1 MKICKNSEN
10 CIDRVDK
17 TLKTVLNS
25 LQPVKVHNK
34 NFGKI
39 IFLDKTKKTWPNS
52 QVQIPIDVQTHQNFS
67 RKKSGSRQQ
76 EKSRTRHRETR
87 VNREPPPKPPTMDA
101 TTTSPGSLDETLRS
115 TGKSGGLVCGNSQ
128 GTECASIGQ
137 RANGTHSPG
146 TQVCYK
152 STSVLGLRSK
162 NNNGEGEG
170 EEVDLEVFKQNFGAK
185 QMFVL
190 TENNKLG
197 QWFQVSIC
205 QLPGTE
211 RVVFEINALFG
222 QVEQGRS
229 VFVRALAEQLFH
241 LEPGT
246 QFIISINLREE
257 FLTKANLGKIVESLK

>member
-1 MKICKNSEN
+1 M
-10 CIDRVDK
+10 
-17 TLKTVLNS
+17 
-25 LQPVKVHNK
+25 
-34 NFGKI
+34 
-39 IFLDKTKKTWPNS
+39 
-52 QVQIPIDVQTHQNFS
+52 
-67 RKKSGSRQQ
+67 
-76 EKSRTRHRETR
+76 
-87 VNREPPPKPPTMDA
+87 
-101 TTTSPGSLDETLRS
+101 
-115 TGKSGGLVCGNSQ
+115 
-128 GTECASIGQ
+128 
-137 RANGTHSPG
+137 
-146 TQVCYK
+146 
-152 STSVLGLRSK
+152 RSK